1 MRFVDKT
8 NFYDLVKGS
17 KAIGTLPAI
26 IVIIS
31 LLLPSAAFG
40 EKWDT
45 TEIAL
50 YAVALTLD
58 YVDYRQTIEIVRSDY
73 YETNPM
79 LGKYPSESRVRNHF
93 ILSAIGSYLIADN
106 IKHRKAFLIGFI
118 LVEALFVNHNI
129 SIGIRF

>member
-1 MRFVDKT
+1 MLRGAKSGIALLLAFA
-8 NFYDLVKGS
+8 S
-17 KAIGTLPAI
+17 
-26 IVIIS
+26 IS
-31 LLLPSAAFG
+31 LLTPVSSFG

-50 YAVALTLD
+50 YATALTLD

-73 YETNPM
+73 YETNPI

-106 IKHRKAFLIGFI
+106 IKHRKVFLIGFI